1 MHRTLGR
8 SAKPEM
14 RVRRSS
20 GERSPATADTA
31 RQLPDELLDKS
42 GFQIVRAAVVGI
54 ALTDEQSLRLPAV
67 ENPDKLATV
76 GA

>member
-1 MHRTLGR
+1 M
-8 SAKPEM
+8 
-14 RVRRSS
+14 
-20 GERSPATADTA
+20 
-31 RQLPDELLDKS
+31 
-42 GFQIVRAAVVGI
+42 VRAAVVGI